1 MKKGRLHKIISAGL
15 VLTMLVGLTG
25 CGKKNDDPKND
36 PNAALAK
43 QYVFSEQPLEMP
55 DVGND
60 FSIRM
65 LKQNGDK
72 IYALMNVY
80 HWDEVTGNSENEMKL
95 VAWNQDGTGMEVIE
109 LQTAMDSVGDDADKA
124 ESGDAQGD
132 VAEGESAENEAAE
145 SVPAIE
151 DANGDMIMDDMA
163 VMPSNRYEYT
173 GFSHLTIGED
183 GRMYGMKEHYLEDYS
198 DPENPIRENNMA
210 VCSWSMDGTMQWE
223 TSIEGLQTEESWSYI
238 QSMIAMPDGRL
249 LVLIGGDKQEM
260 MEVAT
265 DGTLSERKALS
276 DNASVLSNTSNIVA
290 KDDGTLLVLYWDEN
304 DNYNLKAAT
313 YDVVSDTMS
322 EGSTLPAYFNM
333 YGFNSVSAG
342 VNTDMVF
349 SSSNGVFTY
358 TVGDEQP
365 EQLLSYINSDM
376 STTNMNYIVMLDE
389 TRLVGFYYDQ
399 NSNKMKGSIFTKV
412 NPEDIKDKH
421 ILILAGFYVDYN
433 TKNRVVEFN
442 KSNENYRIVVKE
454 YQQYS
459 TMEDYSAGYTQLNND
474 IISGGMPDIL
484 IVDNSLNM
492 DSYIAKGLLADVSKL
507 IEKDEELSQKEYME
521 NVFNAYKVNDKL
533 YYVIPS
539 FYVRT
544 MIGKT
549 AIVGDRTTWTMQEMM
564 QLNAQLP
571 EETKMIGDVTRS
583 GFFYTMMQ
591 YCGNDFIDVSTGKC
605 SFDSQGFIALLE
617 YAATLPEELGA
628 DHWGKDYWM
637 NYESQYRDERTILM
651 ECYISN
657 ARDMNRN
664 INGYFG
670 EDVSYIGFP
679 TESGKGS
686 VLAGDQMYAL
696 SARSDNLDGAWEFVR
711 YYLEDE
717 YQSDI
722 YNFPIT
728 KDAFLAKVNEAKEK
742 PYYLDENG
750 EKVEYEDQFYI
761 NGESI
766 VLPNMSQEQVD
777 EFIAFIESVDKKM
790 YYNEQIQNIITEESA
805 AFFEGQ
811 KSAQDVAN
819 IIQSRAQIYV
829 NENM

>member
-1 MKKGRLHKIISAGL
+1 MKKRSLHKIISAGL

-60 FSIRM
+60 FSVRM

-72 IYALMNVY
+72 IYALMNIY
-80 HWDEVTGNSENEMKL
+80 HWNEETGESSNEMKL
-95 VAWNQDGTGMEVIE
+95 VAWNQDGTGMETID
-109 LQTAMDSVGDDADKA
+109 LQEKMPGADAEENATDNAATEGDTATG
-124 ESGDAQGD
+124 EN
-132 VAEGESAENEAAE
+132 AEGEAS
-145 SVPAIE
+145 E
-151 DANGDMIMDDMA
+151 DAPATEDTNGDMIMDDMA
-163 VMPSNRYEYT
+163 VMPSNKYEYT
-173 GFSHLTIGED
+173 GFNQLTIADNGNI
-183 GRMYGMKEHYLEDYS
+183 YGLKEHYYEDYS
-198 DPENPIRENNMA
+198 DPENPIYENNMY
-210 VCSWSMDGTMQWE
+210 VCCWNMDGTMKWE
-223 TSIEGLQTEESWSYI
+223 TPIENLQTEESWSYV
-238 QSMIAMPDGRL
+238 QSMLAMPDGRVL
-249 LVLIGGDKQEM
+249 LLISGDKQEK
-260 MEVAT
+260 MEVSA
-265 DGTLSERKALS
+265 DGEISGRETLSA
-276 DNASVLSNTSNIVA
+276 DASVLSNTSNIVV
-290 KDDGTLLVLYWDEN
+290 KEDGTLLVMYWDEQ

-313 YDVVSDTMS
+313 YDLTSDTMS
-322 EGSTLPAYFNM
+322 EGATLPAYFNM

-349 SSSNGVFTY
+349 SSSSGVFTY
-358 TVGDEQP
+358 TLGDEQP
-365 EQLLSYINSDM
+365 QQLLSYINSDM
-376 STTNMNYIVMLDE
+376 STTNMNYVVQLDE

-399 NSNKMKGSIFTKV
+399 NAQTTKGSIFTKV

-459 TMEDYSAGYTQLNND
+459 TNEDYMAGYTQLNND

-492 DSYIAKGLLADVSKL
+492 DSYISKGLLADVGKL
-507 IEKDEELSQKEYME
+507 LEKDEELSQKEYME

-549 AIVGDRTTWTMQEMM
+549 AIVGDRNTWTMQDMM

-571 EETKMIGDVTRS
+571 EETKMIGDLTRN

-605 SFDSQGFIALLE
+605 SFDSQGFIDLLE
-617 YAATLPEELGA
+617 YAATLPEEFGE
-628 DHWGKDYWM
+628 DYWGEDYWM
-637 NYESQYRDERTILM
+637 NYESQYRDERTVLM

-670 EDVSYIGFP
+670 EDISYIGFP

-686 VLAGDQMYAL
+686 VLSGEQMYAL
-696 SARSDNLDGAWEFVR
+696 SARSNNLDGAWEFVR
-711 YYLEDE
+711 YYFGDE
-717 YQSDI
+717 YQKDL
-722 YNFPIT
+722 YNLPIT
-728 KDAFLAKVNEAKEK
+728 KDAFLAKVNEAKEN

-766 VLPNMSQEQVD
+766 VLPNMSQEQAD
-777 EFIAFIESVDKKM
+777 EFIAFVESVDKKM
-790 YYNEQIQNIITEESA
+790 YYNEQIQNIIAEESA

-811 KSAQDVAN
+811 KSARDVAA